1 MDRDGSLLRGLMTMG
16 GVDEDGGNV
25 QTCRLVGTYRL
36 TQSMSD
42 EVRRHLCA
50 LPGTEYH
57 SAAVCLH
64 KNRPD
69 GRGREKI
76 TNLDNSTGY
85 DYNTEFTP
93 SSHILEVLAKDI
105 AFWPKDGGG

>member
-1 MDRDGSLLRGLMTMG
+1 MG

-42 EVRRHLCA
+42 EEYAATCA
-50 LPGTEYH
+50 HFPELNIIQPQFVGIKIDQT
-57 SAAVCLH
+57 VG
-64 KNRPD
+64 D
-69 GRGREKI
+69 GEKI

-93 SSHILEVLAKDI
+93 VFPYPGSVGEKALRSGQ
-105 AFWPKDGGG
+105 KDGGG